1 MNTDSARPNSEKG
14 TADRWAGENMRS
26 WYIHTTRP
34 ASRVMTR
41 MRLKMRGM
49 MEPRRMKNRASAE
62 GRGRTIMMGW
72 EGKARWKEEPET
84 KTGKQIRGALTI
96 RLSNR
101 HGRADIILFRFIAPK
116 ARSPMTTAS
125 EDTPIKPWHAVR
137 RSKLH
142 GNGVFAA
149 RKIPA
154 GTRIIEY
161 GGQRISAR
169 KRTAAIRPIR
179 TTRSTPSSSP
189 SARAA

>member
-1 MNTDSARPNSEKG
+1 
-14 TADRWAGENMRS
+14 
-26 WYIHTTRP
+26 
-34 ASRVMTR
+34 
-41 MRLKMRGM
+41 
-49 MEPRRMKNRASAE
+49 
-62 GRGRTIMMGW
+62 
-72 EGKARWKEEPET
+72 
-84 KTGKQIRGALTI
+84 
-96 RLSNR
+96 
-101 HGRADIILFRFIAPK
+101 
-116 ARSPMTTAS
+116 MTTAS

-161 GGQRISAR
+161 GGQRISA